1 VTPAAGLKTPING
14 IYAGRARTITA
25 DGAQS
30 AIRKSLVE
38 GPVRISTM
46 GVAGDQQADPDVH
59 GGADKA
65 VHQFAAANY
74 AVLAQAFPQ
83 ATTALTP
90 GSIGENLSSALF
102 DQNSVCVGD
111 IFTVGAAV
119 LQVSQPRS
127 PCWKIDARF
136 GVDGMSR
143 FVSEHALAGWYYRVI
158 QEGTVVAGDM
168 LTLRERNAD
177 PITLREF
184 WTAWISKKPD
194 VAELERL
201 RGIPGLAAGWLATL
215 EARIEKLRGKATSA
229 VSPVHARKPGR

>member
-1 VTPAAGLKTPING
+1 VPPASGLKTPING
-14 IYAGRARTITA
+14 IYAGRISALTA
-25 DGAQS
+25 EGAQS
-30 AIRKSLVE
+30 AIRKSLLE
-38 GPVRISTM
+38 GPIRITAL
-46 GVAGDQQADPDVH
+46 GVAGDQQADPDAH

-83 ATTALTP
+83 AATALTP

-111 IFTVGAAV
+111 ILTVGTVA

-136 GVDGMSR
+136 GVEGMSR

-158 QEGTVVAGDM
+158 QEGTVEAGDV
-168 LTLRERNAD
+168 LTLTERNAD

-184 WTAWISKKPD
+184 WDCWISKKPE
-194 VAELERL
+194 VAQLERL
-201 RGIPGLAAGWLATL
+201 RATPGLTAGWISTL
-215 EARIEKLRGKATSA
+215 ETRIKKLRST
-229 VSPVHARKPGR
+229 